1 MPSRFSALFSTS
13 WFSSLPLTL
22 CLPLTLWRAVMFAL
36 TVSLSALVITPAS
49 AANGNDLPTRNEV
62 QNQLDALSKQ
72 KSLTPVDKLSQ
83 QDLIHT
89 LEYLDALDRVKQD
102 AAQLRQQVTE
112 APAKLRVAT
121 DGLARLKNGDNDG
134 VTQASLAALPLRQLE
149 NRLNDTLDDLQSSQD
164 DLSTFNTQWTKN
176 RDKTGAGMLE
186 YSTARL
192 AAPL

>member
-1 MPSRFSALFSTS
+1 MPSRFSSLFSTS

-36 TVSLSALVITPAS
+36 TVSMSALVITPAS

-102 AAQLRQQVTE
+102 AAQLRQQVSE
-112 APAKLRVAT
+112 APQKLRAAI
-121 DGLARLKNGDNDG
+121 DGLDQLKNSAKDDANKA
-134 VTQASLAALPLRQLE
+134 QLSAL
-149 NRLNDTLDDLQSSQD
+149 
-164 DLSTFNTQWTKN
+164 
-176 RDKTGAGMLE
+176 
-186 YSTARL
+186 
-192 AAPL
+192 